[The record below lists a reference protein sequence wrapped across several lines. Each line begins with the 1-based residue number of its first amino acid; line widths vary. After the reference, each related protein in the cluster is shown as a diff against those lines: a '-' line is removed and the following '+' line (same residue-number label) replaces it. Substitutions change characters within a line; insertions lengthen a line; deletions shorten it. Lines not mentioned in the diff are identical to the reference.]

1 MPVFEKAIVS
11 TETFDLGPLIKFL
24 SPIQFGNRVSL
35 PLSENETSRKVMRNL
50 NRAAAKCGKRLVRI
64 PCDEKTVVFRVVPVE
79 KRTLNMS
86 AEQRAARVL
95 KTKATRAARL
105 LSANS

>member
-1 MPVFEKAIVS
+1 MPVFEKAVVS
-11 TETFDLGPLIKFL
+11 TETFDLGPLVKFL

-35 PLSENETSRKVMRNL
+35 PLSENETSRKVMRHL

-64 PCDEKTVVFRVVPVE
+64 PCEENAVQFRVVPAE
-79 KRTLNMS
+79 RRTINMS

-95 KTKATRAARL
+95 KTKATRAARIL
-105 LSANS
+105 NANS

>member
-1 MPVFEKAIVS
+1 MPVFDKAIVS
-11 TETFDLGPLIKFL
+11 TETVDLGPLVKFL
-24 SPIQFGNRVSL
+24 TPIQFGNRVSL

-64 PCDEKTVVFRVVPVE
+64 PSDEKTVFFKIVPVE
-79 KRTLNMS
+79 KRTVNMS

-95 KTKATRAARL
+95 KSKSTRSARIL
-105 LSANS
+105 NANS